1 MENKDL
7 EKIREELG
15 TIIASQASIALI
27 LHAKYDALIQAG
39 FSKKDAL
46 YIVTTQG
53 ITIGGIN
60 EQRKSE

>member
-1 MENKDL
+1 MKNKKLKPTEQFIKDL
-7 EKIREELG
+7 
-15 TIIASQASIALI
+15 
-27 LHAKYDALIQAG
+27 YDALIQAG